1 MHTRDCIESA
11 RDVLRRVAREEVLGA
26 ASQGGLALRMMFE
39 ARSSKEVAEV
49 LARHMPANS
58 AGLSSF
64 VSARQA
70 CGELH
75 SDIAADVLD
84 ALFELFW
91 TGAAGQGGES

>member
-1 MHTRDCIESA
+1 
-11 RDVLRRVAREEVLGA
+11 
-26 ASQGGLALRMMFE
+26 MMFE

-70 CGELH
+70 CGELR
-75 SDIAADVLD
+75 SDIAADVLAEGFFSLTSGFVMLRLLQGVAVD
-84 ALFELFW
+84 IAADVLAALFELFW
-91 TGAAGQGGES
+91 TGAAGPGGES